1 MKVLVTGAGGFIGSH
16 LVAELVKKGFDVI
29 PMIKYSS
36 KVNYGN
42 LEESIKLGNLDK
54 NKIIIGDISD
64 RSFIKEALIDVEAIF
79 NLAALIGIPYSYK
92 SPGSYVNTNII
103 GTMNILEEI
112 KSTKKILI
120 QTSTSEVYGSAQYI
134 PIDESHP
141 KVGQSPYSATKIACD
156 ELALSYEKSFD
167 TDVRILRPFNT
178 YGPRQS
184 QRAVI
189 PTIINQLLD
198 DKREYIEL
206 GSLETTRDFN
216 YVEDTCRAFSSILAS
231 NKCKGKVLNSA
242 SNFEVSINQ
251 VVIIIQEILGINKP
265 IKQDNNRL
273 RPKASE
279 VERLFGD
286 NSLIKSITG
295 WQPEYGG
302 LDGFKRGLEKT
313 VEFYKSNKEPSGYYI
328 I

>member
-1 MKVLVTGAGGFIGSH
+1 MKILVTGAGGFIGSH
-16 LVAELVKKGFDVI
+16 LVEILINAGYDVT

-36 KVNYGN
+36 NINFGK
-42 LEESIKLGNLDK
+42 LDEIIKSGKLDQE
-54 NKIIIGDISD
+54 NIVIGDIAD
-64 RSFIKEALIDVEAIF
+64 RSFVRDIVKNVDAVF

-92 SPGSYVNTNII
+92 SPGSYVSTNII
-103 GTMNILEEI
+103 GTMNFLEEI
-112 KSTKKILI
+112 KFTDKILV
-120 QTSTSEVYGSAQYI
+120 QTSTSEVYGTAQYV
-134 PIDESHP
+134 PIDELHP

-167 TDVRILRPFNT
+167 SDVRILRPFNT

-198 DKREYIEL
+198 EQREFIEL
-206 GSLETTRDFN
+206 GNLTATRDFN
-216 YVEDTCRAFSSILAS
+216 YVKDTCKAFISILTKKES
-231 NKCKGKVLNSA
+231 KGKAINAA
-242 SNFEVSINQ
+242 SNFEISIYELLKL
-251 VVIIIQEILGINKP
+251 VEDILGIRK
-265 IKQDNNRL
+265 KVKEDKNRI

-295 WQPEYGG
+295 WEPEYGG
-302 LDGFKRGLEKT
+302 LDGFKKGIHETIEWYKT
-313 VEFYKSNKEPSGYYI
+313 NRESSKGYRI
-328 I
+328 